1 MRRLFRFLKAN
12 FQAFGRHWSVYVLLV
27 VSINLVLTSLIVPGL
42 TWGVNRLLVVNGI
55 GYLTY
60 TNFVSVL
67 TKHPLV
73 LISLVLLVLLIC
85 GLVYIQMAFL
95 FRQIKRIQEQTPASQ
110 WQLLKQSGHDLLTLK
125 PLTMLIM
132 IGYFLLILPFGQII
146 FKSVLLNKVTIPAFI
161 IQDMWTTPK
170 IWGPII
176 LVYTLALI
184 LSIRLITFLP
194 ETIFN
199 KKLSTTRLLQ
209 KCWQTT
215 RGRFWRLL
223 IKVGVLAIAITLVG
237 VLSQLLFFNLQ
248 RYYDQ
253 NLPHYALLL
262 AILNLFILEI
272 ISQILLA
279 MSIVMILQLI
289 LKQAGYLVPSETR
302 VKVILKQRSLRI
314 RMRQGAAML
323 LLILVAAGVA
333 LYDYAYLEG
342 AMDNRPALIS
352 HRGVDDGNGVQNT
365 IPALQK
371 TAREKP
377 DYVEMDIQET
387 KDHQFVVMHDN
398 NLEELAG
405 VNRTVHELTLAE
417 LTALTV
423 RENGYS
429 AKIPSFDQYLTAAE
443 KAHQRLL
450 VEIKVSP
457 QDSPQMM
464 TNFIKRY
471 QQRLLKNGDRI
482 HSLSYPVV
490 AALKKQAPRLFVSF
504 ILPYNISFP
513 ETPANAY
520 TMEATTLNTAF
531 IDQAH
536 AKKQAVYA
544 WTVNDSD
551 VMQRFL
557 LTEVDGII
565 TDNLSDLKA
574 VVAENNDHP
583 SYATRLLIYSSQLAG
598 FSGES
603 EN

>member
-1 MRRLFRFLKAN
+1 
-12 FQAFGRHWSVYVLLV
+12 
-27 VSINLVLTSLIVPGL
+27 
-42 TWGVNRLLVVNGI
+42 
-55 GYLTY
+55 
-60 TNFVSVL
+60 
-67 TKHPLV
+67 
-73 LISLVLLVLLIC
+73 
-85 GLVYIQMAFL
+85 MAFL

-377 DYVEMDIQET
+377 DYIEMDIQET

-417 LTALTV
+417 LTTLTV

-471 QQRLLKNGDRI
+471 QQRLLKKGNRI

-490 AALKKQAPRLFVSF
+490 AVLKKQAPRLFVSF

-513 ETPANAY
+513 ET
-520 TMEATTLNTAF
+520 
-531 IDQAH
+531 
-536 AKKQAVYA
+536 
-544 WTVNDSD
+544 
-551 VMQRFL
+551 
-557 LTEVDGII
+557 
-565 TDNLSDLKA
+565 
-574 VVAENNDHP
+574 
-583 SYATRLLIYSSQLAG
+583 RLL
-598 FSGES
+598 
-603 EN
+603 

>member
-27 VSINLVLTSLIVPGL
+27 VSINFVLTSLIVPGL

-209 KCWQTT
+209 KCWQMT

-223 IKVGVLAIAITLVG
+223 IKVGVLATAITLVG
-237 VLSQLLFFNLQ
+237 VLSQLLLFNLQ

-253 NLPHYALLL
+253 NLLHYALLL

-302 VKVILKQRSLRI
+302 VKVILKHRSLRI

-323 LLILVAAGVA
+323 LLILVAAGVD

-377 DYVEMDIQET
+377 DYIEMDIQET

-490 AALKKQAPRLFVSF
+490 AALKKQAPHLFVSF

-520 TMEATTLNTAF
+520 TMEATTLKAAF
-531 IDQAH
+531 INQAH
-536 AKKQAVYA
+536 AGNQAVYA
-544 WTVNDSD
+544 WTVNDPD
-551 VMQRFL
+551 VMQRLL

-565 TDNLSDLKA
+565 TDNLSDLKD

>member
-262 AILNLFILEI
+262 AILNLFILANSI
-272 ISQILLA
+272 IN
-279 MSIVMILQLI
+279 
-289 LKQAGYLVPSETR
+289 P
-302 VKVILKQRSLRI
+302 
-314 RMRQGAAML
+314 
-323 LLILVAAGVA
+323 
-333 LYDYAYLEG
+333 
-342 AMDNRPALIS
+342 NR
-352 HRGVDDGNGVQNT
+352 N
-365 IPALQK
+365 
-371 TAREKP
+371 
-377 DYVEMDIQET
+377 
-387 KDHQFVVMHDN
+387 
-398 NLEELAG
+398 
-405 VNRTVHELTLAE
+405 
-417 LTALTV
+417 
-423 RENGYS
+423 
-429 AKIPSFDQYLTAAE
+429 
-443 KAHQRLL
+443 
-450 VEIKVSP
+450 
-457 QDSPQMM
+457 
-464 TNFIKRY
+464 
-471 QQRLLKNGDRI
+471 
-482 HSLSYPVV
+482 
-490 AALKKQAPRLFVSF
+490 
-504 ILPYNISFP
+504 
-513 ETPANAY
+513 
-520 TMEATTLNTAF
+520 
-531 IDQAH
+531 
-536 AKKQAVYA
+536 
-544 WTVNDSD
+544 
-551 VMQRFL
+551 
-557 LTEVDGII
+557 
-565 TDNLSDLKA
+565 
-574 VVAENNDHP
+574 
-583 SYATRLLIYSSQLAG
+583 
-598 FSGES
+598 
-603 EN
+603 

>member
-209 KCWQTT
+209 KCWQMT

-223 IKVGVLAIAITLVG
+223 IKVGVLATAITLVG
-237 VLSQLLFFNLQ
+237 VLSQLLLFNLQ

-253 NLPHYALLL
+253 NLLHYALLL

-302 VKVILKQRSLRI
+302 VKVILKHRSLRI

-323 LLILVAAGVA
+323 LLILVAAGVD

-377 DYVEMDIQET
+377 DYIEMDIQET

-417 LTALTV
+417 LTTLTV

-464 TNFIKRY
+464 TNFIKRLPATAIEKG
-471 QQRLLKNGDRI
+471 Q
-482 HSLSYPVV
+482 SYPFVELSSRSGV
-490 AALKKQAPRLFVSF
+490 EETSTAL
-504 ILPYNISFP
+504 IC
-513 ETPANAY
+513 
-520 TMEATTLNTAF
+520 
-531 IDQAH
+531 
-536 AKKQAVYA
+536 
-544 WTVNDSD
+544 
-551 VMQRFL
+551 
-557 LTEVDGII
+557 
-565 TDNLSDLKA
+565 
-574 VVAENNDHP
+574 
-583 SYATRLLIYSSQLAG
+583 
-598 FSGES
+598 
-603 EN
+603 